1 MSIKDKITGI
11 KAKFQK
17 AKALLLGNQKILGK
31 IRSKLR
37 TGSQKIKYQ
46 KLTQKHKV
54 NVNSFKD
61 IEAKIKKLQSIIDSV
76 KGIGRRIKG
85 LFSFGRKKG
94 IGELGIAPLVIAG
107 ALAAGILVALG
118 ALITNN
124 LTLKE
129 ELDAL
134 NEELDRY
141 ESEPEK
147 TEETEYEDESE
158 ED

>member
-1 MSIKDKITGI
+1 MSIKEKITGI

-17 AKALLLGNQKILGK
+17 AKALLLGNQKILNRL
-31 IRSKLR
+31 RSRLR
-37 TGSQKIKYQ
+37 TKAQKIKYQ
-46 KLTQKHKV
+46 KLAQKHKV
-54 NVNSFKD
+54 NVNSFKN
-61 IEAKIKKLQSIIDSV
+61 IEAKIKKLQSIINTV

-85 LFSFGRKKG
+85 IFSFGRKKG
-94 IGELGIAPLVIAG
+94 IGELGVAPLVIAG

-118 ALITNN
+118 ALIQKNV
-124 LTLKE
+124 TLKE

-141 ESEPEK
+141 ESEPEP
-147 TEETEYEDESE
+147 EDDEYEDENE